1 MPDNGMT
8 HNASKSQAKH
18 PLLAATAYLLVP
30 GERRKKAAGHFRKAG
45 FEALKGV
52 NALAK
57 PEKLEEGSLEAERRK
72 RQSISID

>member
-1 MPDNGMT
+1 MPD
-8 HNASKSQAKH
+8 SAKNPAKY

-30 GERRKKAAGHFRKAG
+30 GERRKRASGHFRKAG

-57 PEKLEEGSLEAERRK
+57 PAGPEEGSSEAKRGQ

>member
-1 MPDNGMT
+1 MPDPLRT
-8 HNASKSQAKH
+8 KS

-57 PEKLEEGSLEAERRK
+57 LERPQEGSSKAGPNK

>member
-1 MPDNGMT
+1 MPDS
-8 HNASKSQAKH
+8 AKSSVNSTKY

-30 GERRKKAAGHFRKAG
+30 GERRKKAGGHFRKAG

-57 PEKLEEGSLEAERRK
+57 PVKPEEGTPEAEK
-72 RQSISID
+72 RQRKSISID